1 MREEWKP
8 ITCLKHTP
16 TKEYEA
22 SNLGH
27 IRVKGTN
34 KLRKPNLSVCY
45 YSLFSYY
52 WRDDKGKLH
61 FCKEYWH
68 RVIAKTWLPQPEGMD
83 QIDHI
88 DRNPLNNT
96 VSNLRWATSKMNQ
109 NNRSSYSKRKYGLD
123 KPLWVIY
130 KQEGNRIEYYP
141 TAREAIGK
149 VPNGWKTILT
159 YLQGKHMPFRKV
171 DYTQTDPNLTT

>member
-27 IRVKGTN
+27 IRVKGTG

-45 YSLFSYY
+45 YYYFSYY
-52 WRDDKGKLH
+52 WRDDDGKLH
-61 FCKEYWH
+61 YCKEYWH

-88 DRNPLNNT
+88 DRNPLNNAI
-96 VSNLRWATSKMNQ
+96 SNLRWATAKINQ
-109 NNRSSYSKRKYGLD
+109 NNRSYSKRKYGLD

-141 TAREAIGK
+141 TAREAVGK
-149 VPNGWKTILT
+149 VPHRWKTIAS
-159 YLQGKHMPFRKV
+159 YLRGEHMPFRKV
-171 DYTQTDPNLTT
+171 HYTQTDPNLTT